1 LGFQAAQRSTIDSVF
16 FRRAPRRRSHRFTIV
31 IADRQTGVYRRV
43 SLRLRPI
50 LSVTVSALLLPILIG
65 LGLKWSAR
73 EEIAHLKAN
82 TEVLEVENQS
92 YRAATNALT
101 SQITALQDAI
111 AQLGEKAKLDP
122 ATAHAIERLPQVVK
136 SRAVGGSPTPAGP
149 TSLYVPGLTAPD
161 DTFGMLRDLLYS
173 LESRLR
179 AVEVGVERQQALADA
194 TPSIWPAHGWLT
206 DSFGR
211 RSDPFTGAPEF
222 HTGLDISTEKGQPV
236 VATANGTV
244 QSAARNGAYGN
255 MVVIDHGFGLVTRY
269 AHLQGFNVKPGD
281 VVKRGD
287 VIGFAGSTGRATGD
301 HVHYEVLANSQ
312 MLNPLRFLLNRVG
325 R

>member
-1 LGFQAAQRSTIDSVF
+1 
-16 FRRAPRRRSHRFTIV
+16 
-31 IADRQTGVYRRV
+31 VYRRV
-43 SLRLRPI
+43 SVRLRPI
-50 LSVTVSALLLPILIG
+50 LAGAAFVLVLPILIG

-73 EEIAHLKAN
+73 TEIAGLKAS

-92 YRAATNALT
+92 YRAATSALT
-101 SQITALQDAI
+101 SQIAALQAAVTQI
-111 AQLGEKAKLDP
+111 SEKARIDP
-122 ATAHAIERLPQVVK
+122 ATAHAIERLPAVVK
-136 SRAVGGSPTPAGP
+136 ARAVGGSPTAARPQDV
-149 TSLYVPGLTAPD
+149 YVPGLPAPD
-161 DTFGMLRDLLYS
+161 DTFGMVRDLLYS

-211 RSDPFTGAPEF
+211 RADPFTGAPEF

-236 VATANGTV
+236 MATANGTV
-244 QSAARNGAYGN
+244 QSAAPNGAYGN

-269 AHLQGFNVKPGD
+269 AHLQAFNVKPGD
-281 VVKRGD
+281 SVTRGD
-287 VIGFAGSTGRATGD
+287 VIGFAGATGRATGD
-301 HVHYEVLANSQ
+301 HVHYEILANSQ
-312 MLNPLRFLLNRVG
+312 MLNPLRFLLNRVA